1 MMSAVLIGDD
11 LLRPFQLERSALRGR
26 LVRLGSTVD
35 TVLTQHEYPEP
46 ISRQL
51 GELLVLAATL
61 AGALKFQ
68 GTFSLQIKSDGPIS
82 LMLADCTNDGELRGY
97 AQFNEVKLAL
107 AAGEDVPSLFGQGH
121 LALTVEQGTGGESYQ
136 GIVDLAGETLTDCMH
151 AYFRKSEQVQTG
163 LRIAVDRVDEAGGER
178 WRAGGIMLQR
188 LPGESLPG
196 HDYSPT
202 DEDWRR
208 TMLLLSTATPAEL
221 VDPHLPLENLLLRL
235 FHEEGVRVFRPLH
248 LSFGCRCTRERVE
261 ALLRMFPENELEDM
275 KLEDGDLEV
284 TCQFCNQ
291 SFRFDEAELAQLRRA
306 KLH

>member
-1 MMSAVLIGDD
+1 MSAVLIGDD

-107 AAGEDVPSLFGQGH
+107 AVGDDVPSLFGQGH
-121 LALTVEQGTGGESYQ
+121 LALTVEQGAGGESYQ
-136 GIVDLAGETLTDCMH
+136 GIVELAGETLTDCMH
-151 AYFRKSEQVQTG
+151 AYFRQSEQVQTG

-261 ALLRMFPENELEDM
+261 VLLRMFPENELEDM

-291 SFRFDEAELAQLRRA
+291 SFRFDEAELAQLRSA